1 MKLLIRVVAAV
12 VVAVAF
18 PVRLHAN
25 VVLALKHEGRAVGAV
40 GKTCGWKEA
49 ALLNVRLQSHRAVE
63 ERKQAVK
70 DAYDRM
76 SHL

>member
-1 MKLLIRVVAAV
+1 M
-12 VVAVAF
+12 
-18 PVRLHAN
+18 
-25 VVLALKHEGRAVGAV
+25 VLALKHEGGAVGAV
-40 GKTCGWKEA
+40 GETCSWKEA
-49 ALLNVRLQSHRAVE
+49 ALLKVCLQSRCTVE